1 MQSSNLNLQVDE
13 DFLAFCNFSTTWTLA
28 VSSSEVDVKV
38 ENDGQEKE
46 RIGEALWNI
55 EPMDILS
62 PMKPWW

>member
-13 DFLAFCNFSTTWTLA
+13 DFLAFRNFSTTWTSI

-46 RIGEALWNI
+46 WIGETLWNI
-55 EPMDILS
+55 EPVDILS
-62 PMKPWW
+62 PLKPRW